1 VAAFPF
7 EENNTPPLFP
17 FPAGT
22 FFHYIYTENILQ
34 ILPPVRQGGF
44 QIVKPCFAH
53 ALPPV
58 PCAPGCNAEE
68 VFLMGMITAARSIG

>member
-1 VAAFPF
+1 MV
-7 EENNTPPLFP
+7 
-17 FPAGT
+17 
-22 FFHYIYTENILQ
+22 Q